1 MDGKSRT
8 VQSTQ
13 TAGTSA
19 QIPSALADPA
29 PTPDLPVI
37 NPALEINLPSFK
49 YFTQVVQPLVFDD
62 SLSLYEVT
70 QKLSA
75 YLNANIEQV
84 NALTGGVKDFMESMV
99 KWGQEIN
106 AQWVAYQEAL
116 NKEWTDFQG
125 EMNESYNNL
134 VNQWNAYQ
142 TDLNN
147 QWSAYKT
154 QVNAEMAALQGEW
167 STYKAG
173 MEDDWSQFQLHYEQL
188 WEQYKESIDS
198 TIESQVNT
206 WMVTNANTTITN
218 WLDMQSIPDW
228 QQISV
233 LTAPFADE
241 NITVDNSV
249 VSLFMYSE
257 KLHMLI
263 ISVICQARTTNYA
276 PQTKYNY
283 GFDFT
288 GNFPSEIN
296 NSYNFACEGQS
307 YTYTNYNYEIIGR
320 DVVKMIPRDNGIA
333 IFSLMSSADD
343 TSKTLMGLFELHAV
357 VITKPYIS

>member
-1 MDGKSRT
+1 MENKIIRKNGEM
-8 VQSTQ
+8 
-13 TAGTSA
+13 
-19 QIPSALADPA
+19 LATDMNSPRV
-29 PTPDLPVI
+29 PDTPVTPELPPI
-37 NPALEINLPSFK
+37 NPALQINLPSFK

-70 QKLSA
+70 QKISA
-75 YLNANIEQV
+75 SLNANIQQI

-142 TDLNN
+142 ADLNS

-167 STYKAG
+167 SAYKAG

-206 WMVTNANTTITN
+206 WLDANANTTITN
-218 WLDMQSIPDW
+218 WLTQQNIPGWQNITTNRVTAINNFTPNGIKIGFDKSDSLDLMVIYIYIQGILLDTTKSVIITTDIDWENTNSIYIGDVVLFE
-228 QQISV
+228 QNNTTLIEFRQISMRSV
-233 LTAPFADE
+233 GGKAQFAFAAASHTNNTSARCTISTTMRMRE
-241 NITVDNSV
+241 FNI
-249 VSLFMYSE
+249 YS
-257 KLHMLI
+257 
-263 ISVICQARTTNYA
+263 
-276 PQTKYNY
+276 
-283 GFDFT
+283 
-288 GNFPSEIN
+288 
-296 NSYNFACEGQS
+296 
-307 YTYTNYNYEIIGR
+307 
-320 DVVKMIPRDNGIA
+320 
-333 IFSLMSSADD
+333 
-343 TSKTLMGLFELHAV
+343 
-357 VITKPYIS
+357 

>member
-1 MDGKSRT
+1 MDGKSRA
-8 VQSTQ
+8 VQNSQ
-13 TAGTSA
+13 AAGTSA
-19 QIPSALADPA
+19 LPPYALADPA
-29 PTPDLPVI
+29 PTPDLPAI

-75 YLNANIEQV
+75 HINANIEQV

-142 TDLNN
+142 ADLNS

-154 QVNAEMAALQGEW
+154 QVNAEMTALRG
-167 STYKAG
+167 
-173 MEDDWSQFQLHYEQL
+173 DWSQFQSHYEQL
-188 WEQYKESIDS
+188 WEQYKDSIDS

-206 WMVTNANTTITN
+206 WMAANANTTIAN
-218 WLDMQSIPDW
+218 WLATQNIPGWNFNSIHRTTSESGSGTMAYNIAYIAWSNTLKIAILSVDLSFTN
-228 QQISV
+228 ISDNFSV
-233 LTAPFADE
+233 LFTFDDSIIPSISDMTPKGH
-241 NITVDNSV
+241 ITSV
-249 VSLFMYSE
+249 
-257 KLHMLI
+257 
-263 ISVICQARTTNYA
+263 
-276 PQTKYNY
+276 Y
-283 GFDFT
+283 G
-288 GNFPSEIN
+288 
-296 NSYNFACEGQS
+296 
-307 YTYTNYNYEIIGR
+307 YTYIDDKVTRIEP
-320 DVVKMIPRDNGIA
+320 VTVKNENNNLACRCGTFNSANSLYILGCGIFRIA
-333 IFSLMSSADD
+333 
-343 TSKTLMGLFELHAV
+343 
-357 VITKPYIS
+357 